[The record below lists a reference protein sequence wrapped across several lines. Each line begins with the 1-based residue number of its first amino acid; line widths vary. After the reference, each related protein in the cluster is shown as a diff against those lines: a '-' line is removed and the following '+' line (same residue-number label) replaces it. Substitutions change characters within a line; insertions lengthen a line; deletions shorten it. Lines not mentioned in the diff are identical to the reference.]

1 MNADQTI
8 KTENIHKKF
17 FFDPFFCFYVQKRI
31 KTIEWVW
38 NEFESCYQDQK
49 EREKEDENWKVNTR
63 KKMCSYKRDDMHD
76 INKL

>member
-49 EREKEDENWKVNTR
+49 EREKEDEN
-63 KKMCSYKRDDMHD
+63 
-76 INKL
+76 